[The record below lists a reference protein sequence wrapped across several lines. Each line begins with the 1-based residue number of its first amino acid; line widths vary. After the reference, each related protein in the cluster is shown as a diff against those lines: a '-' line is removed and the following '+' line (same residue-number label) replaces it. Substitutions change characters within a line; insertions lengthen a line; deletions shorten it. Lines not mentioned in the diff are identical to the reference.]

1 MTYNPGHNLLKQFRK
16 TQHMLSRFFP
26 SPSLVLV
33 SHVCLGVNVFQINI
47 EREGEEN
54 LASVSKI
61 LTGNVKMLEFWAA
74 ICISVVTLFLEERSE
89 IASAVVTFALIRT

>member
-1 MTYNPGHNLLKQFRK
+1 MTYNPDHNLLKQFRK

-61 LTGNVKMLEFWAA
+61 LTGNVDVGVLGGN
-74 ICISVVTLFLEERSE
+74 CISVVTLFLEERSE
-89 IASAVVTFALIRT
+89 IASTVVTFALIRT